1 MLLIFFVL
9 SLLFFRFVVPIT
21 LTLLVSL
28 VMVKCQDFNLT
39 NNLKKLRSY
48 DKGSSI
54 RIEYVL
60 YNRCSRGNIHIKGKK
75 VTATPG
81 NSFSKLVLSSV
92 GMGSELTIGSNSTF
106 LCFNKGGR
114 LVNKRRMSRRKGLCE
129 FREIMRDNYSTF
141 QSVYNGNW
149 YIGFNSKGK
158 PVRGRK
164 VPPHRWFQFM
174 FLKRGNEDI
183 PRSPFANV
191 SQAEWLK
198 VLNDTST
205 NKS

>member
-1 MLLIFFVL
+1 MWHERGSPPVKRDD
-9 SLLFFRFVVPIT
+9 SRPPPPPSSSKEEAAPVVSRTAHGAAAAGRRT
-21 LTLLVSL
+21 L
-28 VMVKCQDFNLT
+28 
-39 NNLKKLRSY
+39 R
-48 DKGSSI
+48 
-54 RIEYVL
+54 
-60 YNRCSRGNIHIKGKK
+60 
-75 VTATPG
+75 PG
-81 NSFSKLVLSSV
+81 KLVLSSV